1 MTEIPDSAAYNDLD
15 RPEDG
20 DLEKPRI
27 GWIGA
32 GRMGTELVIRLIG
45 GGWDVA
51 VCNRTRSK
59 AEPLAELG
67 AAIVDHPAEL
77 ACCDVVFCMVSASND
92 LQQVMLGEH
101 GLLTASQSP
110 RLVIDSSTVSAEV
123 SAAVREE
130 AESRG
135 TAFLAAP
142 VSGNPKVV
150 RAGKLTFAVSGPK
163 DAFDLAE
170 PILRCLGQGA
180 TYIGPGDAA
189 RLVKIAHNVF
199 LGVVIQSLTE
209 ITVLV
214 EKSGTSRAAFLG
226 FLNDSVMGSVFSR
239 YKTPALVNL
248 DFRPTF
254 TMPLL
259 HKDFTLGLA
268 AAQDLAV
275 PMPLAAQAASIVAGA
290 VGRGHRDED
299 FAALLLE
306 QAAQAGMTLQ
316 PENLAIDDG
325 LTGPA

>member
-1 MTEIPDSAAYNDLD
+1 M
-15 RPEDG
+15 
-20 DLEKPRI
+20 
-27 GWIGA
+27 GA
-32 GRMGTELVIRLIG
+32 ELVMRLID
-45 GGWDVA
+45 GGWEVA

-59 AEPLAELG
+59 AEPLAKHG
-67 AAIVDHPAEL
+67 AKIVDHPAEL
-77 ACCDVVFCMVSASND
+77 AAYNVVFSMVSASHD
-92 LQQVMLGEH
+92 LEQVMLGEH
-101 GLLTASQSP
+101 GLLTVADSP
-110 RLVIDSSTVSAEV
+110 RLIIDSSTVSADA
-123 SAAVREE
+123 SAAVREV
-130 AESRG
+130 AATRG

-150 RAGKLTFAVSGPK
+150 RAGKLTFAVSGPR
-163 DAFDLAE
+163 DSFDLAE

-180 TYIGPGDAA
+180 TYIGPGESA

-199 LGVVIQSLTE
+199 LGVVIQSLAE

-214 EKSGTSRAAFLG
+214 EKSGTSREAFLS
-226 FLNDSVMGSVFSR
+226 FLNDSVMGSAFSR

-259 HKDFTLGLA
+259 LKDFALGLA

-275 PMPLAAQAASIVAGA
+275 PMPLAAQASSIVAGA

-306 QAAQAGMTLQ
+306 QAARAGITLQ
-316 PENLAIDDG
+316 PENPVIDDG
-325 LTGPA
+325 LTGAA

>member
-1 MTEIPDSAAYNDLD
+1 VSDELS
-15 RPEDG
+15 
-20 DLEKPRI
+20 KPRI
-27 GWIGA
+27 GWIGT
-32 GRMGTELVIRLIG
+32 GRMGTELVTRLIG
-45 GGWDVA
+45 GGWEVA
-51 VCNRTRSK
+51 VCNRTRAK

-67 AAIVDHPAEL
+67 ATVVDHPAEL
-77 ACCDVVFCMVSASND
+77 AGCDVVFCMVSASHD
-92 LQQVMLGEH
+92 LHQVIRGEH
-101 GLLTASQSP
+101 GLLTAARSP
-110 RLVIDSSTVSAEV
+110 QLIIDSSTVSAEA
-123 SAAVREE
+123 SAEIRE
-130 AESRG
+130 AAASRG

-163 DAFDLAE
+163 AAFDLAE

-180 TYIGPGDAA
+180 TYIGPGEAA

-214 EKSGTSRAAFLG
+214 EKSGTSREAFLS
-226 FLNDSVMGSVFSR
+226 FLNDSVMGSMFSR

-259 HKDFTLGLA
+259 LKDFTLGLA
-268 AAQDLAV
+268 AAQELAV
-275 PMPLAAQAASIVAGA
+275 PMPLAMQASAIVAGA
-290 VGRGHRDED
+290 VGRGHLDED

-306 QAAQAGMTLQ
+306 QAAQAGMTLV
-316 PENLAIDDG
+316 PENSAISDG
-325 LTGPA
+325 LS